1 MNITDHLP
9 LPIQTLT
16 LNTPQVL
23 IYAPFVRGADKNS
36 SLKAINDTLLH
47 QVQILIRKQNFYQHP
62 EQTEVWGYYEVKTNE
77 RKVLS
82 LILSNYAYTQ
92 KAAHG
97 MTYMK
102 GLTFD
107 VESGK
112 DYALK
117 DLFKPGSPYVQTL
130 SKIIKEQIKK
140 RGILLLDDFTEIKPD
155 QDFYIADKCLVIF
168 FQLYEIT
175 AYVFGFPMFP
185 ISVYELENII
195 DENGPLGKM
204 LPSE

>member
-9 LPIQTLT
+9 VPIQTITFNPLH
-16 LNTPQVL
+16 VL
-23 IYAPFVRGADKNS
+23 IYAPLVGGKN
-36 SLKAINDTLLH
+36 KTEPIKVINETILYH
-47 QVQILIRKQNFYQHP
+47 IQILIQKQHFYQHP
-62 EQTEVWGYYEVKTNE
+62 QQTEVWGYYELKTNE

-92 KAAHG
+92 KMAHG

-102 GLTFD
+102 GLSFD
-107 VESGK
+107 VETGK
-112 DYALK
+112 NYALK
-117 DLFKPGSPYVQTL
+117 DLFKPGSPYVQRL
-130 SKIIKEQIKK
+130 SDLIKEQIKK
-140 RGILLLDDFTEIKPD
+140 RGILLLDEFTEIKPD

-195 DENGPLGKM
+195 DDNGPLGIM

>member
-9 LPIQTLT
+9 IPIQTLT
-16 LNTPQVL
+16 FNNPHVL
-23 IYAPFVRGADKNS
+23 IYAPFVRSEDQNPPFKIMNET
-36 SLKAINDTLLH
+36 ILH
-47 QVQILIRKQNFYQHP
+47 QMQTLIRKQNYYQHP
-62 EQTEVWGYYEVKTNE
+62 NQTEVWGYYEVKTNE
-77 RKVLS
+77 RRVLS
-82 LILSNYAYTQ
+82 LTLSNYAYTH

-107 VESGK
+107 VDSGK
-112 DYALK
+112 EYALK
-117 DLFKPGSPYVQTL
+117 DLFKPGSPYVQIL
-130 SKIIKEQIKK
+130 SKIINEQIKK
-140 RGILLLDDFTEIKPD
+140 RDILLLNGFSTIKPD

-185 ISVYELENII
+185 ISVYELEDII

-204 LPSE
+204 LPSD